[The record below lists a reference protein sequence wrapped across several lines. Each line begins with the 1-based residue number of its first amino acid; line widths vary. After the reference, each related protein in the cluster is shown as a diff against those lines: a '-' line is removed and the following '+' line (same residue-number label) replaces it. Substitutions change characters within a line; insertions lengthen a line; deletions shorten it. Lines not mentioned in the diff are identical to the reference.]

1 MNTETL
7 NALTDILKKKGYTVS
22 YFESAKDSADYV
34 EHSVIGRTVGMG
46 GSVTLDELSLY
57 ERLSKNNTVYW
68 HQKCTDKNLAADI
81 RKSAA
86 TADIY
91 LSSVNALALTGEIV
105 NIDGLCNRVSAM
117 LYGHKKVYLVVGE
130 NKITS
135 DCDSAIQRA
144 RNIAAPKNARRL
156 GKKTPCAERADRCY
170 NCSSPD
176 RICKALSLLYE
187 KPIGADV
194 EIILVAESLGF

>member
-1 MNTETL
+1 
-7 NALTDILKKKGYTVS
+7 
-22 YFESAKDSADYV
+22 
-34 EHSVIGRTVGMG
+34 
-46 GSVTLDELSLY
+46 
-57 ERLSKNNTVYW
+57 
-68 HQKCTDKNLAADI
+68 
-81 RKSAA
+81 
-86 TADIY
+86 
-91 LSSVNALALTGEIV
+91 
-105 NIDGLCNRVSAM
+105 M

-194 EIILVAESLGF
+194 EIILLAESLGF